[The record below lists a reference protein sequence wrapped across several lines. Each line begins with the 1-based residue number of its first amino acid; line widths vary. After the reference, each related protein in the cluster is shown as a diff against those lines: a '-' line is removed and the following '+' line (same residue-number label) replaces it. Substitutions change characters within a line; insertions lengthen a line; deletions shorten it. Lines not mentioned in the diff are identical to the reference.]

1 MVLCYD
7 SRTWFTITL
16 RERFMTR
23 SILLALFAALLLYFT
38 AAFASQQAPKA
49 HIEGSI
55 VRQGTGAPL
64 ARARVTLSRSGRGA
78 APAVAAP
85 TAPGA
90 RGAVSAPKPIAP
102 VTTDDQGKF
111 SFQDLDEGSYTLQV
125 LANGYVS
132 LNYGQRYPGGPGS
145 PIALKAGQEM
155 KDITINLVPTG
166 NISGRIRDRSDQPL
180 ANIPVQLMHYS
191 YDSQGQRNYQSVGS
205 AKTDDRGEYRIYW
218 ITPGRY
224 YLMAGSGASSSNPL
238 LGMLAMLDGNSSNAN
253 ELPMNLGFTFYPG
266 VDDIAS
272 ARAIDLS
279 PGAELDSVNLTLSQ
293 RPPTHRIRGRVI
305 DSRTGQPPAKAQVV
319 ATTQTPGLAVT
330 SAADLVAMQL
340 PTNNYNSS
348 TGTFE
353 IRDLLPGA
361 YIVRALV
368 QAPAPTGA
376 SGRDGPQTLG
386 PQPPPASSG
395 LVAVSVGDSDVEN
408 LVVTVIPAGTIAG
421 RIRVDG
427 QQQSVTPDR
436 LRLQLIS
443 RSPVSPALASTSLGR
458 STFTATAA
466 SDFTFKFANISVG
479 DYRLI
484 VQGQGAVAAGARPGS
499 NAVYIKE
506 ARFDGTDVLN
516 GPLRISGT
524 ASGTLDILLGIGGGT
539 VSGTL
544 TDRRSQPVPV
554 TQVVLIPD
562 RYRDRTELY
571 RVANTDENGHFNLI
585 GVIPGEYKL
594 FSWDGLEPN
603 AWFDPDVMAQSETKG
618 VPVRVTDSS
627 SEMFDVKL
635 IARDGAQ

>member
-1 MVLCYD
+1 
-7 SRTWFTITL
+7 
-16 RERFMTR
+16 MTR
-23 SILLALFAALLLYFT
+23 SILFASFAALLLYFT

-49 HIEGSI
+49 RIEGSI

-78 APAVAAP
+78 APTVAAP

-90 RGAVSAPKPIAP
+90 RGAVTAPKPIAP

-111 SFQDLDEGSYTLQV
+111 SFQDLDEGPYTLQV

-132 LNYGQRYPGGPGS
+132 LNFGQRYPGGPGS
-145 PIALKAGQEM
+145 PITLKAGQEM
-155 KDITINLVPTG
+155 KDITIDLVPTG
-166 NISGRIRDRSDQPL
+166 NISGRVRDRSDQPL
-180 ANIPVQLMHYS
+180 ANIPVQLMRYS

-205 AKTDDRGEYRIYW
+205 AKTNDRGEYRIYW

-224 YLMAGSGASSSNPL
+224 YLMAGSAASSSNPL

-293 RPPTHRIRGRVI
+293 RPPTHHIRGRVI
-305 DSRTGQPPAKAQVV
+305 DSRTGKPPAKAQVV
-319 ATTQTPGLAVT
+319 STTQTPGLAVN
-330 SAADLVAMQL
+330 SVVDLVAMQL

-368 QAPAPTGA
+368 QDPAPTA
-376 SGRDGPQTLG
+376 AAGRDGPQ
-386 PQPPPASSG
+386 PPATSSG

-408 LVVTVIPAGTIAG
+408 VVVTVIPAGTIAG

-443 RSPVSPALASTSLGR
+443 RSPVSPALASTNIAR
-458 STFTATAA
+458 STFTAAAA

-479 DYRLI
+479 DYRLT

-499 NAVYIKE
+499 NAIYIKE

-524 ASGTLDILLGIGGGT
+524 ASGTLDILLGIGGGQ

-554 TQVVLIPD
+554 TQVILVPD
-562 RYRDRTELY
+562 RYRDRPELY
-571 RVANTDENGHFNLI
+571 RVVNTDENGHFNLV
-585 GVIPGEYKL
+585 GVTPGDYKL

-618 VPVRVTDSS
+618 VPVRVTDTS
-627 SEMFDVKL
+627 SETFDVKL
-635 IARDGAQ
+635 IAKDGAQ

>member
-1 MVLCYD
+1 
-7 SRTWFTITL
+7 
-16 RERFMTR
+16 
-23 SILLALFAALLLYFT
+23 
-38 AAFASQQAPKA
+38 
-49 HIEGSI
+49 
-55 VRQGTGAPL
+55 
-64 ARARVTLSRSGRGA
+64 
-78 APAVAAP
+78 
-85 TAPGA
+85 
-90 RGAVSAPKPIAP
+90 
-102 VTTDDQGKF
+102 
-111 SFQDLDEGSYTLQV
+111 
-125 LANGYVS
+125 
-132 LNYGQRYPGGPGS
+132 
-145 PIALKAGQEM
+145 
-155 KDITINLVPTG
+155 
-166 NISGRIRDRSDQPL
+166 
-180 ANIPVQLMHYS
+180 
-191 YDSQGQRNYQSVGS
+191 
-205 AKTDDRGEYRIYW
+205 
-218 ITPGRY
+218 
-224 YLMAGSGASSSNPL
+224 MAGSSASSSNPL

-253 ELPMNLGFTFYPG
+253 ELPVNLGFTFYPG

-293 RPPTHRIRGRVI
+293 RPPTHHIRGRVI

-319 ATTQTPGLAVT
+319 STTQTPGLAVN
-330 SAADLVAMQL
+330 SAVDLVAMQL

-368 QAPAPTGA
+368 QDPAPAA
-376 SGRDGPQTLG
+376 AAGRDGPQ
-386 PQPPPASSG
+386 PPATSSG

-408 LVVTVIPAGTIAG
+408 VVVTVIPAGTIAG

-443 RSPVSPALASTSLGR
+443 RNPVSPSLGPTSLGR
-458 STFTATAA
+458 STFGAAAA
-466 SDFTFKFANISVG
+466 SDFTFKFSNMSVG
-479 DYRLI
+479 DYRLT

-524 ASGTLDILLGIGGGT
+524 ASGTLDILLGIGGGQ

-544 TDRRSQPVPV
+544 TDKRSQPVPV
-554 TQVVLIPD
+554 TQVILIPD
-562 RYRDRTELY
+562 RYRDRPELY
-571 RVANTDENGHFNLI
+571 RVVNTDENGHFNLV
-585 GVIPGEYKL
+585 GVTPGDYKL

-618 VPVRVTDSS
+618 VPVRVTDTS
-627 SEMFDVKL
+627 SETFDVKL
-635 IARDGAQ
+635 IAKDGVQ